1 MDTNE
6 IVQKLTK
13 PPFIFILIGVV
24 GFALYKASQNNVNID
39 DGYSS
44 SSLNTGVY
52 SAEDVNAMFD
62 SSYNANV
69 ALSQLIDQ
77 NTSGLSVLSEKLE
90 TTIFN
95 LNDLV
100 RQNNEDV
107 QNSLSAIKNSVKALS
122 IDGTNTSK
130 VSSGTTKKSYVTVG
144 TWGKD
149 PTSKTTL
156 YGIAENAGLSLK
168 QILNLNPKYKSNP
181 NLIYPGDKVRVA

>member
-1 MDTNE
+1 LDTNE